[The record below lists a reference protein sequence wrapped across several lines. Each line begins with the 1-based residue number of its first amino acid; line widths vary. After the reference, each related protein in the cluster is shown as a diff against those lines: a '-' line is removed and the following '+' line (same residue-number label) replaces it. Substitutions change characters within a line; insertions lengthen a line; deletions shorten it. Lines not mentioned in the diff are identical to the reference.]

1 MAVRVVNG
9 STFTED
15 GWPLV
20 DQAGCTWIT
29 VAGSNPPVSLQI
41 QSGVPATV
49 MGAWAADW
57 NAFIEPLRDAD
68 SASWTE
74 GNSVLGGY
82 GRNNG
87 SNHLGGTAED
97 LNWNSHP
104 FRKRGSLNAA
114 QMATLKEM
122 EDFYEGTMFWAGRW
136 DDPADEMH
144 SQMGYDTYDRASG
157 DAYPWVK
164 DFITRKIRPDG
175 FSTFR
180 RGGTPGHQPA
190 AAASVDVLRAAM
202 SPTGASDATLISYL
216 GPFGEAMRAA
226 QINSVLR
233 AAAWCSQIGH
243 ESVGLKYMAE
253 IQTSGPDWSWD
264 RTRYRGRGPIQ
275 LTWSGNYSKFGQ
287 WCVGEGFTDDPEM
300 FVDQPELVEQPRWGF
315 LAASWYWLNAGPR
328 PGEINDFAD
337 QGDILAVSR
346 CINGWVDTPN
356 GMPDRT
362 ARYNR
367 ALELG
372 DQLLTLTSTGD
383 DDMFTDD
390 DRNLLNQIAGI
401 FRPSRSPLRHAEEG
415 KVNTC
420 AGFSWSGDSLIHPV
434 FTGWA
439 ADKGHVASIA
449 LCLEVASADLT
460 KTALDGT
467 PGRSPAD
474 ARADAALAESILSD
488 AKAANPARFAAVLAQ
503 IEASQPALLQQYI
516 AKKGS

>member
-1 MAVRVVNG
+1 MAVRTVNG

-97 LNWNSHP
+97 LNWESHP

-144 SQMGYDTYDRASG
+144 SQMGYDTYDRAAG

-164 DFITRKIRPDG
+164 DFIARKIRADG

-180 RGGTPGHQPA
+180 RGTAPPVASGAAVLSQATGLSPARAGEILATMGDGLRQAECTNPNRIAMFIAQTGTESAGFNATEEYASGSEYEGRADLGNTQRGDGVRFKGRTWIQITGRAHYAEFSAWAHAHGLVPTETYFVDNPGE
-190 AAASVDVLRAAM
+190 
-202 SPTGASDATLISYL
+202 L
-216 GPFGEAMRAA
+216 GDLKWAG
-226 QINSVLR
+226 IG
-233 AAAWCSQIGH
+233 AAWYWTVSR
-243 ESVGLKYMAE
+243 
-253 IQTSGPDWSWD
+253 PD
-264 RTRYRGRGPIQ
+264 
-275 LTWSGNYSKFGQ
+275 
-287 WCVGEGFTDDPEM
+287 
-300 FVDQPELVEQPRWGF
+300 
-315 LAASWYWLNAGPR
+315 
-328 PGEINDFAD
+328 INTLSD
-337 QGDILAVSR
+337 QGDVYTVTR
-346 CINGWVDTPN
+346 RINGGTN
-356 GMPDRT
+356 GLTDRQT
-362 ARYNR
+362 RYSR
-367 ALELG
+367 AMTLG
-372 DQLLTLTSTGD
+372 DQLLTLVNPTTNDPLEELIMSNPAAPSASIYATPGEPPVPVIEMIRSLDAHGPHEPYVEQKAREGD
-383 DDMFTDD
+383 DDALSRVIRTAAGQGQYG
-390 DRNLLNQIAGI
+390 NASGPVNQ
-401 FRPSRSPLRHAEEG
+401 
-415 KVNTC
+415 
-420 AGFSWSGDSLIHPV
+420 
-434 FTGWA
+434 
-439 ADKGHVASIA
+439 
-449 LCLEVASADLT
+449 
-460 KTALDGT
+460 
-467 PGRSPAD
+467 
-474 ARADAALAESILSD
+474 
-488 AKAANPARFAAVLAQ
+488 AKAVLAQ
-503 IEASQPALLQQYI
+503 IEAATPDVLKQYL
-516 AKKGS
+516 ATKGA